1 MTLIPRTIFEEE
13 HEQFRDTARRWV
25 ADVLAPK
32 VESWRANGEVDRESF
47 LSAGENGFL
56 CLWAD
61 EAYGGAGIRDYRFD
75 QVLQEE
81 VVRGADP
88 GFYQNLHSQIV
99 APYIDRFGSQALK
112 DRLMPGAVSGE
123 TILAI
128 AMTDPSAGSD
138 LSGMKTKAR
147 QDGDDWVLSGAKTYI
162 SNGIIADA
170 VVVAARTN
178 PEKSHAIGLFVVETG
193 MQGFAR
199 GQRLRKTGL
208 DAQDTAELFFDEVR
222 VPAENVLG
230 DPEKGFAYMSELL
243 ATERL
248 MVAIGSL
255 AHAQAAFDETMAY
268 ITERRAFGRPVGAF
282 QESRFAMARMR
293 TEIDIA
299 QCFTDDCVM
308 LANDG
313 RLSPEV
319 AAEVKQVTTDLEN
332 QVIDRCVQLHGGAG
346 FMDEYRV
353 SRMYRDAR
361 VSRIFAGSNEIMKE
375 IVARGLGFD
384 ARKMG

>member
-1 MTLIPRTIFEEE
+1 MTLIARTIFEEE
-13 HEQFRDTARRWV
+13 HEQFRASAKRWV
-25 ADVLAPK
+25 ADILAPK
-32 VESWRANGEVDRESF
+32 VDGWRQNGQVDRESF

-61 EAYGGAGIRDYRFD
+61 EAYGGAGVRDYRFD
-75 QVLQEE
+75 QILQEE
-81 VVRGADP
+81 VVMGADP

-99 APYIDRFGSQALK
+99 APYIDRFGSQSLK
-112 DRLMPGAVSGE
+112 DRLMPRAVSGE

-128 AMTDPSAGSD
+128 AMTEPAAGSD
-138 LSGMKTKAR
+138 LSGMKTRAR
-147 QDGDDWVLSGAKTYI
+147 RDGDDWVLSGAKTYI
-162 SNGIIADA
+162 SNGILADA

-178 PEKSHAIGLFVVETG
+178 PEKTHAIGLFVVEKG
-193 MQGFAR
+193 AQGFAR
-199 GQRLRKTGL
+199 GQRLKKTGL

-222 VPAENVLG
+222 IPAENVLG

-248 MVAIGSL
+248 MVAIGSM
-255 AHAQAAFDETMAY
+255 AHAQAAFDETLKFVKD
-268 ITERRAFGRPVGAF
+268 RRAFGQPIGAF
-282 QESRFAMARMR
+282 QETRFAMARMR

-313 RLSPEV
+313 RLTPEV

-332 QVIDRCVQLHGGAG
+332 RVIDRCVQLHGGAG
-346 FMDEYRV
+346 YMDEYRV

-375 IVARGLGFD
+375 IVARGLGLD
-384 ARKMG
+384 ARKLV

>member
-1 MTLIPRTIFEEE
+1 
-13 HEQFRDTARRWV
+13 
-25 ADVLAPK
+25 
-32 VESWRANGEVDRESF
+32 
-47 LSAGENGFL
+47 
-56 CLWAD
+56 
-61 EAYGGAGIRDYRFD
+61 
-75 QVLQEE
+75 
-81 VVRGADP
+81 
-88 GFYQNLHSQIV
+88 
-99 APYIDRFGSQALK
+99 
-112 DRLMPGAVSGE
+112 
-123 TILAI
+123 
-128 AMTDPSAGSD
+128 
-138 LSGMKTKAR
+138 
-147 QDGDDWVLSGAKTYI
+147 
-162 SNGIIADA
+162 
-170 VVVAARTN
+170 
-178 PEKSHAIGLFVVETG
+178 
-193 MQGFAR
+193 
-199 GQRLRKTGL
+199 
-208 DAQDTAELFFDEVR
+208 

-248 MVAIGSL
+248 MVAIGSM

-268 ITERRAFGRPVGAF
+268 IAERRAFGRPVGAF

-332 QVIDRCVQLHGGAG
+332 RVIDRCVQLHGGAG

-384 ARKMG
+384 ARKMS

>member
-1 MTLIPRTIFEEE
+1 MTLIARTIFEEE
-13 HEQFRDTARRWV
+13 HEQFRASAKRWV
-25 ADVLAPK
+25 ADILAPK
-32 VESWRANGEVDRESF
+32 VDAWRENGQVDRESF

-61 EAYGGAGIRDYRFD
+61 EAYGGAGVRDYRFD
-75 QVLQEE
+75 QILQEE
-81 VVRGADP
+81 VVMGADL

-99 APYIDRFGSQALK
+99 APYIDRFGSQSLK
-112 DRLMPGAVSGE
+112 DRLMPRAVSGE

-128 AMTDPSAGSD
+128 AMTEPAAGSD
-138 LSGMKTKAR
+138 LSGMKTRAR
-147 QDGDDWVLSGAKTYI
+147 RDGDDWVLTGAKTYI
-162 SNGIIADA
+162 SNGILADA

-178 PEKSHAIGLFVVETG
+178 PEKTHAIGLFVVEKG
-193 MQGFAR
+193 VEGFAR
-199 GQRLRKTGL
+199 GQRLKKTGL
-208 DAQDTAELFFDEVR
+208 NAQDTAELFFDEVR
-222 VPAENVLG
+222 IPAENVLG

-248 MVAIGSL
+248 MVAIGSM
-255 AHAQAAFDETMAY
+255 AHAQAAFDETLKFVKD
-268 ITERRAFGRPVGAF
+268 RRAFGQPIGAF
-282 QESRFAMARMR
+282 QETRFAMARMR

-313 RLSPEV
+313 RLTPEI
-319 AAEVKQVTTDLEN
+319 AAEVKQLTTDLEN
-332 QVIDRCVQLHGGAG
+332 RVIDRCVQLHGGAG
-346 FMDEYRV
+346 YMDEYRV

-375 IVARGLGFD
+375 IVARGLGLD
-384 ARKMG
+384 ARKLV